1 MRPQVPCMGC
11 DERSAEP
18 NCHTECRKY
27 LLFEWLIAKEKH
39 EAEKDKYLDEL
50 HDKLGYRRH
59 KMGGLDMRRRN
70 ETQREYRRKR

>member
-11 DERSAEP
+11 EERSIEP

-39 EAEKDKYLDEL
+39 EAEKEKDLDEL
-50 HDKLGYRRH
+50 HDKLGYRRQ
-59 KMGGLDMRRRN
+59 KMGGLDLRRRC
-70 ETQREYRRKR
+70 ETQREYRRRK